1 MKATGLGAARGSAT
15 NKGNRQ
21 DVADTV
27 WSTIAATWANPIT
40 APAISATITVLY
52 SISLPV

>member
-1 MKATGLGAARGSAT
+1 MAK
-15 NKGNRQ
+15 KGNGR
-21 DVADTV
+21 DVDDTV
-27 WSTIAATWANPIT
+27 RSTIAATWANPIT